1 MNDEERDEMYAQ
13 VSEKVPLGRVGE
25 VEDAALA
32 DVSAMTQTCGAGVAP
47 RSTAGRCSPAV
58 LAGIL
63 DGGPGVARQVAVTLG
78 T

>member
-32 DVSAMTQTCGAGVAP
+32 DVSAMTQACGTGVVLP
-47 RSTAGRCSPAV
+47 VDGGSV
-58 LAGIL
+58 LA
-63 DGGPGVARQVAVTLG
+63 
-78 T
+78 